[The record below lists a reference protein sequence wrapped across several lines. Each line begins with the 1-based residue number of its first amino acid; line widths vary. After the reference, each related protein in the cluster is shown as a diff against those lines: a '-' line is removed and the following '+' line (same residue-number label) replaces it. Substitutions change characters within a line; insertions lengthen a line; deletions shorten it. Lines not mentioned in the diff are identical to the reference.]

1 MDKQEKIKIA
11 ITAGIAAVIL
21 LILVLVL
28 TLSGAKDNGD
38 DQKLS
43 ESIQEYADI
52 AASSASVED
61 VITAS
66 DESSS
71 MDSAKDAAE
80 DSSQASSSAETDVL
94 TTTSKMEAAKETVSG
109 NSFYATDKA
118 TLKNVY
124 KGLKIDVKS
133 QLEELYTYWSDDNTA
148 AVRDLAHLERFEAMS
163 YQLTGTNDFYY
174 YGETNS
180 DGKPNGTGV
189 AIYGDDQYYYGQW
202 SNGVRSGNGTWISF
216 YPKYSQ
222 YVVTEHMYSG
232 QWEGDL
238 PNGQGQEHYD
248 YNYAEMNKAD
258 YYLQNAIGEFSNGLY
273 NGEMYIITVDKD
285 EKTIEWV
292 GTCKNGSWEQ
302 VLYSTVDKNGR
313 APYLS
318 QREDSE
324 RHLYMTMEGAKNNG
338 VRGIIYGGS
347 VKGY

>member
-1 MDKQEKIKIA
+1 
-11 ITAGIAAVIL
+11 
-21 LILVLVL
+21 
-28 TLSGAKDNGD
+28 
-38 DQKLS
+38 
-43 ESIQEYADI
+43 
-52 AASSASVED
+52 
-61 VITAS
+61 
-66 DESSS
+66 
-71 MDSAKDAAE
+71 
-80 DSSQASSSAETDVL
+80 
-94 TTTSKMEAAKETVSG
+94 MEAAKETVSG

-232 QWEGDL
+232 QWNNDL

-248 YNYAEMNKAD
+248 YAYDLMNEAD
-258 YYLQNAIGEFSNGLY
+258 YYLQNAIGEFINGLY

>member
-52 AASSASVED
+52 AASDASSLD
-61 VITAS
+61 AMTAS
-66 DESSS
+66 QEASSEEAREEEAKEESSS
-71 MDSAKDAAE
+71 SDSA
-80 DSSQASSSAETDVL
+80 STDVL

-124 KGLKIDVKS
+124 KNLKVDVKA
-133 QLEELYTYWSDDNTA
+133 QLKELSLYWSEDNMT
-148 AVRDLAHLERFEAMS
+148 AVRDLTHLERFEAMS
-163 YQLTGTNDFYY
+163 YQLSGTNDFYY

-180 DGKPNGTGV
+180 DGKPNGTGLAV
-189 AIYGDDQYYYGQW
+189 YGDDQYYYGQW
-202 SNGVRSGNGTWISF
+202 ADGVRSGNGTWISF

-222 YVVTEHMYSG
+222 YVVTEHLYTG
-232 QWEGDL
+232 QWSLDL
-238 PNGQGQEHYD
+238 PSGQGQEHYD
-248 YNYAEMNKAD
+248 YNYEDMNEED
-258 YYLQNAIGEFSNGLY
+258 YYLQNAIGNFSNGLY
-273 NGEMYIITVDKD
+273 NGEMYIITVDKND
-285 EKTIEWV
+285 DTIEWN

-302 VLYSTVDKNGR
+302 VLYTTVDSKGKI
-313 APYLS
+313 AYLS
-318 QREDSE
+318 EREDSDH
-324 RHLYMTMEGAKNNG
+324 HLYMTMEGAKNNG

>member
-43 ESIQEYADI
+43 ENITEYADG
-52 AASSASVED
+52 AASASSIED
-61 VITAS
+61 AITAS
-66 DESSS
+66 EEAGSKDASDEAIDESSS
-71 MDSAKDAAE
+71 E
-80 DSSQASSSAETDVL
+80 SSKEATDVL
-94 TTTSKMEAAKETVSG
+94 TTTANMQPAKETVSG

-124 KGLKIDVKS
+124 RGLKIDVEAQVK
-133 QLEELYTYWSDDNTA
+133 ELNTYWADDNTSA
-148 AVRDLAHLERFEAMS
+148 IRDLAHLERFEAMS
-163 YQLTGTNDFYY
+163 YQLSGTNDFYY
-174 YGETNS
+174 YGEKNS
-180 DGKPNGTGV
+180 DGKPNGVGV
-189 AIYGDDQYYYGQW
+189 AVYANDQYYYGQW
-202 SNGVRSGNGTWISF
+202 SNGVRSGNGTWFSF
-216 YPKYSQ
+216 YPQYSQ

-232 QWEGDL
+232 QWADDL
-238 PNGQGQEHYD
+238 PNGKGQEHYD
-248 YNYAEMNKAD
+248 YNYADMNNAD
-258 YYLQNAIGEFSNGLY
+258 YYLQNAIGEFTNGLY
-273 NGEMYIITVDKD
+273 NGEMYVITVDK
-285 EKTIEWV
+285 EENTIEWT
-292 GTCKNGSWEQ
+292 GTCINGSWEQ

-338 VRGIIYGGS
+338 IRGIIYGGS

>member
-28 TLSGAKDNGD
+28 TLSGGKDSGD

-52 AASSASVED
+52 AASNTSTPDA
-61 VITAS
+61 ITAS
-66 DESSS
+66 DESRSEGS
-71 MDSAKDAAE
+71 VEEAGDST
-80 DSSQASSSAETDVL
+80 SASSSASTDVL
-94 TTTSKMEAAKETVSG
+94 TTTANMESAKETVSG

-124 KGLKIDVKS
+124 KGLKIDVQA
-133 QLEELYTYWSDDNTA
+133 QLKELYTYWSDDNTA

-163 YQLTGTNDFYY
+163 YQLSGTNDFYY
-174 YGETNS
+174 YGDTNS

-189 AIYGDDQYYYGQW
+189 AVYGDDQYYFGQW
-202 SNGVRSGNGTWISF
+202 SDGSRSGNGTWISF

-232 QWEGDL
+232 QWNNDL

-248 YNYAEMNKAD
+248 YDYDLMNKAD
-258 YYLQNAIGEFSNGLY
+258 YYLQNAIGEFVNGLY

-285 EKTIEWV
+285 EKTFEWT
-292 GTCKNGSWEQ
+292 GTCKEGSWEQ

-318 QREDSE
+318 QREDSD
-324 RHLYMTMEGAKNNG
+324 RHLYMTMEGAVNNG